1 MRNRPSSIITPVMV
15 GLCLFA
21 VVISR
26 AGDDRPDRRKTMSA
40 NDVARLSV
48 KDVGILE
55 FRAPENLGGEI
66 QVRTDVDVLE
76 ALIEVNENVS
86 NVSDEDQAKRILE
99 SITVESSITNDV
111 LHVEVKTPESAEWE
125 GTDVGVHVDL
135 AILIPPGL
143 IFKGDSEHYNFDLAG
158 PLPEVEIIGRYG
170 KIRVEDVTEHTDLR
184 SEYGSLT
191 LISAQGK
198 VEIRTRYG
206 TATLEDITVGEEPL
220 RIRGER
226 GSISLERIEG
236 PVNISAD
243 DCQISITDWTLRTG
257 ESRVATQNSPIE
269 ISFADWG
276 DPEVII
282 ENRRAK
288 VEIGV
293 QEGFSSSIR
302 LGLREEGRGFIRT
315 RGLPIKATRL
325 NQKTLEGIAG
335 DGGGMLQV
343 SNIDG
348 DITLY
353 QRGDSP
359 AGGGSL

>member
-1 MRNRPSSIITPVMV
+1 VLV

-26 AGDDRPDRRKTMSA
+26 AADDRRDQRKTMSA
-40 NDVARLSV
+40 NQVARLSV
-48 KDVGILE
+48 KDVSLLE

-76 ALIEVNENVS
+76 AVIEVDESVS
-86 NVSDEDQAKRILE
+86 NVSDGDQAKRILE
-99 SITVESSITNDV
+99 SVTVESAVSDNI
-111 LHVEVKTPESAEWE
+111 LHVDVKTPESAEWE
-125 GTDVGVHVDL
+125 GTNVGVQVIL
-135 AILIPPGL
+135 TVLIPPGL
-143 IFKGDSEHYNFDLAG
+143 RFDGQSEHFNFDLAG
-158 PLPEVEIIGRYG
+158 PFPEVKVDGRYG
-170 KIRVEDVTEHTDLR
+170 KIRVENVTDHTDLR

-198 VEIRTRYG
+198 VEISNRYG
-206 TATLEDITVGEEPL
+206 TANLEDIKVGEEPL
-220 RIRGER
+220 RVRGER
-226 GSISLERIEG
+226 GAISLERIDG
-236 PVNISAD
+236 PINISAD
-243 DCQISITDWTLRTG
+243 DCPILIIDWTLQSG

-276 DPEVII
+276 DPSVII

-288 VEIGV
+288 IDIGV
-293 QEGFSSSIR
+293 YEDFSAAIR

-335 DGGGMLQV
+335 SGGGLLQV
-343 SNIDG
+343 TNNNG

-353 QRGDSP
+353 QRDARPTG
-359 AGGGSL
+359 AGSL